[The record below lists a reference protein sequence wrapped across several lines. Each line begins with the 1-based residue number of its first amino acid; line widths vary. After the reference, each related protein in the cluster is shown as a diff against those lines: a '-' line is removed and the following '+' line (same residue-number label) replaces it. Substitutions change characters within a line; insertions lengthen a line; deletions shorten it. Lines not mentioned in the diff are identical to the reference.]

1 MTRPT
6 LDQYFMEIAQLTSSR
21 GTCDRRFV
29 GALVVKDRHVIAT
42 GYNGSVSGDVHC
54 DEVGHKMENG
64 HCIRTV
70 HAEQNALI
78 QCAKYGEATN
88 GTSIYVTDFPCL
100 ICTKL
105 IIQAGVAEII
115 YGREYGD
122 TDYAKELLA
131 GAGVKVRQFEL
142 AEFKN

>member
-1 MTRPT
+1 MARPT

-54 DEVGHKMENG
+54 DQVGHKMENG

-78 QCAKYGEATN
+78 QCAKYGESTLN
-88 GTSIYVTDFPCL
+88 TSLYVTDFPCL

-105 IIQAGVAEII
+105 IIQAGVNEII

-131 GAGVKVRQFEL
+131 GAGIRVRQYEL
-142 AEFKN
+142 IES

>member
-1 MTRPT
+1 
-6 LDQYFMEIAQLTSSR
+6 MEIAKLTSSR
-21 GTCDRRFV
+21 GTCDRRYV
-29 GALVVKDRHVIAT
+29 GALVVRDRHIIAT

-78 QCAKYGEATN
+78 QCAKYGESTN
-88 GTSIYVTDFPCL
+88 TTLLYVTDFPCL

-105 IIQAGVAEII
+105 IIQAGIAEIV

-122 TDYAKELLA
+122 TAYAKELLA
-131 GAGVKVRQFEL
+131 NAGVTVRYFPITIE
-142 AEFKN
+142 K

>member
-1 MTRPT
+1 MTRPS
-6 LDQYFMEIAQLTSSR
+6 LDQYFMEIAKLTSSR
-21 GTCDRRFV
+21 GTCDRRYV
-29 GALVVKDRHVIAT
+29 GALVVRERHIIAT

-54 DEVGHKMENG
+54 DEVGHKIENG
-64 HCIRTV
+64 HCVRTV

-78 QCAKYGEATN
+78 QCAKYGESTD
-88 GTSIYVTDFPCL
+88 GTIIYVTDFPCL

-115 YGREYGD
+115 YGREYGE

-131 GAGVKVRQFEL
+131 NAGVKVRHYQL
-142 AEFKN
+142 AE

>member
-1 MTRPT
+1 MTRPS

-21 GTCDRRFV
+21 GTCDRRYV
-29 GALVVKDRHVIAT
+29 GALVVRDRHIIAT

-54 DEVGHKMENG
+54 DEVGHKIENG

-78 QCAKYGEATN
+78 QCAKYGESTE
-88 GTSIYVTDFPCL
+88 GTIIFVTDFPCL

-105 IIQAGVAEII
+105 VIQAGISEIV

-122 TDYAKELLA
+122 TDYAKELLKSA
-131 GAGVKVRQFEL
+131 GISIRKYQIVD
-142 AEFKN
+142 

>member
-1 MTRPT
+1 MTRPS
-6 LDQYFMEIAQLTSSR
+6 LDQYFMEIAKLTSSR
-21 GTCDRRFV
+21 GTCDRRLV
-29 GALVVKDRHVIAT
+29 GALVVRDRHIIAT
-42 GYNGSVSGDVHC
+42 GYNGSVYGDVHC
-54 DEVGHKMENG
+54 DEVGHLMENG

-78 QCAKYGEATN
+78 QCAKYGESTD

-105 IIQAGVAEII
+105 IIQAGIKEIV

-122 TDYAKELLA
+122 TTYCKDLIQQA
-131 GAGVKVRQFEL
+131 GIVCRHFDLESEK
-142 AEFKN
+142 